1 MNTINSPLI
10 PPKSLRRRTSQF
22 SWHLVLLFFLTT
34 PVWAGVET
42 FYIGTYTDTAGSQ
55 GIYSGTLDSESGK
68 LGPLKLA
75 VAVKKDPTFLAL
87 SPDGRFLFAAMS
99 DAVASFQVQPDGT
112 LLAINRQPSGAN
124 TCHIGLDR
132 TGREL
137 FAASYN
143 DGSVGA
149 YPVSADGWIGLRTA
163 LISLHG
169 SGPNL
174 ERQEGPHAH
183 SVYVDPENHFL
194 YACDL
199 GSDRIWIFRLGD
211 QGQLLPADPPSVTV
225 SAGSGPRHLAFGA
238 GGLVY
243 VANELGVSTSVFTR
257 DASTGALSWI
267 DTQDN
272 IDPGWPKGTGSAE
285 IVVHP
290 SGKWL
295 YVSTRLKDKVTVYN
309 INNGFASGN
318 NGSVQTPPGGQV
330 QKPLQRKEIVPSPV
344 TFPRSFAIDPSG
356 RWLFVAGQ
364 TGNGIS
370 VLKIDP
376 VSGHLTPTLEHASVG
391 SPVCVL
397 FD

>member
-1 MNTINSPLI
+1 MRYFNGYTL
-10 PPKSLRRRTSQF
+10 
-22 SWHLVLLFFLTT
+22 LVLLLFLTT

-42 FYIGTYTDTAGSQ
+42 FYLGTYTGTSGSQ

-75 VAVKKDPTFLAL
+75 VVAKKDPTFLAL

-99 DAVASFQVQPDGT
+99 DAVASFKIQPDGT

-124 TCHIGLDR
+124 TCHVSLDR

-137 FAASYN
+137 FSAGYD

-149 YPVSADGWIGLRTA
+149 YPVDADGRIGLRTA
-163 LISLHG
+163 LIALHG

-174 ERQEGPHAH
+174 DRQKGPHAH

-211 QGQLLPADPPSVTV
+211 KGQLLPADPPSVTV
-225 SAGSGPRHLAFGA
+225 SPGTGPRHLAFGA
-238 GGLVY
+238 GGRLVY
-243 VANELGVSTSVFTR
+243 VANELGVSTSVFSR
-257 DASTGALSWI
+257 DATTGALSRI
-267 DTQDN
+267 GTEDN

-285 IVVHP
+285 IEVHP

-295 YVSTRLKDKVTVYN
+295 YVSTRLRDMMTVFK
-309 INNGFASGN
+309 INPSASG
-318 NGSVQTPPGGQV
+318 
-330 QKPLQRKEIVPSPV
+330 KPLQREEVVPSPAA
-344 TFPRSFAIDPSG
+344 FPRSFAIDPTG
-356 RWLFVAGQ
+356 QWLIVAGQ
-364 TGNGIS
+364 TGNGIAL
-370 VLKIDP
+370 LKIDP
-376 VSGHLTPTLEHASVG
+376 ASGRLTPTQEHASVG

>member
-1 MNTINSPLI
+1 MSIINSPLI
-10 PPKSLRRRTSQF
+10 QRKSLRRKTSQPG
-22 SWHLVLLFFLTT
+22 WHLALLFFLTT

-42 FYIGTYTDTAGSQ
+42 FYLGTYTAPAGSQ
-55 GIYSGTLDSESGK
+55 GIYSGTLDPDSGK
-68 LGPLKLA
+68 LGSLKLA

-99 DAVASFQVQPDGT
+99 DAVASFQVQSDGT
-112 LLAINRQPSGAN
+112 LLAMNRQPSGAN
-124 TCHIGLDR
+124 TCHVSLDR
-132 TGREL
+132 TGHEI
-137 FAASYN
+137 FTAGYD

-149 YPVSADGWIGLRTA
+149 YPVGADGRIGLRTA
-163 LISLHG
+163 LIALHG

-174 ERQEGPHAH
+174 DRQKGPHAH

-199 GSDRIWIFRLGD
+199 GSDRIGIFRLGD
-211 QGQLLPADPPSVTV
+211 KGQLVPADPPSVTV
-225 SAGSGPRHLAFGA
+225 PPGTGPRHLAFGA
-238 GGLVY
+238 GGRLVY
-243 VANELGVSTSVFTR
+243 VANELGVTTSVFSR
-257 DASTGALSWI
+257 NASTGALSSI

-295 YVSTRLKDKVTVYN
+295 YVSTRLRDMMTVFK
-309 INNGFASGN
+309 INTGANG
-318 NGSVQTPPGGQV
+318 
-330 QKPLQRKEIVPSPV
+330 KPLQREEIVPSPV
-344 TFPRSFAIDPSG
+344 AFPRSFAIDPTG
-356 RWLFVAGQ
+356 KWLIVAGQ
-364 TGNGIS
+364 TGNGIA

-376 VSGHLTPTLEHASVG
+376 ASGRLTPTLEHASVG

-397 FD
+397 FENR